1 MEGNNATHWRQVF
14 SKKVCERTW
23 YRCGVLVASAQP
35 AEHLVVIVT
44 VMVIAIGAWMPGPQ
58 AESHK
63 HLMKI
68 QMG

>member
-1 MEGNNATHWRQVF
+1 M
-14 SKKVCERTW
+14 
-23 YRCGVLVASAQP
+23 ASAQR

-68 QMG
+68 QMGQGGSLERK